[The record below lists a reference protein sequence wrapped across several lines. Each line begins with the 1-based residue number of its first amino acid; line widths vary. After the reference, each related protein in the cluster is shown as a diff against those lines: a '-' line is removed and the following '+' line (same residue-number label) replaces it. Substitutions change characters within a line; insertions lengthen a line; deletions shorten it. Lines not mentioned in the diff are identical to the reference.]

1 MGIIRSSPGFI
12 ERCTVKTAI
21 DFSNLPVV
29 DAHCHSYLPT
39 PKILTADEFG
49 RHASLAVQPDFLAGK
64 SAPSESQIQNSR
76 NRLLEMYRKQPFF
89 VYMIRS
95 LSTFLRCETDLET
108 VVKARNTRARD
119 LDTYVKDLFADALI
133 RGLVID
139 CGYPP
144 TAEEDL
150 KRIPAKSVKI
160 FRLETFIKDLLDR
173 HSSFSELCSAYESGI
188 REAVKGEKHVA
199 LKSIIAYRSGLK
211 IGPAEPEGA
220 KRDFL
225 DIKEGRAE
233 TGWFGPKAKK
243 FRDFLFVKA
252 LEISI
257 DLDVPMQVHTG
268 VGDHDIILDQCD
280 PSLMYDLLK
289 DEYLRHATVVLVHS
303 GFPNSQNAAY
313 MASVLPN
320 VFLDFSLVIPF
331 LNPVGHERMIETLQL
346 APSSKIMYGSDGF
359 NLPELIWLGAKAG
372 KRTLGKCLHTLVQ
385 EGLFDE
391 NEANL
396 IAKRILF
403 DNANKLYGLELT

>member
-1 MGIIRSSPGFI
+1 
-12 ERCTVKTAI
+12 VKTAI
-21 DFSNLPVV
+21 DVSSLPVV
-29 DAHCHSYLPT
+29 DAHCHSYLDT
-39 PKILTADEFG
+39 PKTLTADEFA
-49 RHASLAVQPDFLAGK
+49 RYATLAVQPDFLAGK
-64 SAPSESQIQNSR
+64 SAPSERQIQNSR

-95 LSTFLRCETDLET
+95 LSTFLRCEADLET

-119 LDTYVKDLFADALI
+119 LDVYVKGLFADARI

-139 CGYPP
+139 GGYPP
-144 TAEEDL
+144 LAEEHL
-150 KRIPAKSVKI
+150 KRFPAKTVKV
-160 FRLETFIKDLLDR
+160 FRLETFIKDLLGH

-188 REAVKGEKHVA
+188 REAIRNEKHVA

-211 IGPAEPEGA
+211 IGRVEPEEA
-220 KRDFL
+220 ERDFL
-225 DIKEGRAE
+225 DAKEGRAE
-233 TGWFGPKAKK
+233 LAWFGPKAKK
-243 FRDFLFVKA
+243 LRDFLFVKG
-252 LEISI
+252 LEMSI

-268 VGDHDIILDQCD
+268 VGDHDIVLDQCD

-289 DEYLRHATVVLVHS
+289 AEHLRHATVVLVHS

-320 VFLDFSLVIPF
+320 VFLDFSLTIPF
-331 LNPVGHERMIETLQL
+331 LNPIGHERLMEILQL

-359 NLPELIWLGAKAG
+359 NLPELIWLGAKVG
-372 KRTLGKCLHTLVQ
+372 KKTLGKCLQALVQ

-403 DNANKLYGLELT
+403 DNANELYGLKLT